1 MAYFFDLKE
10 IERKRQ
16 EGAAYLE
23 KLQKNRSK
31 AAKAKKPYWQKR
43 IDDYFSKGI
52 MK

>member
-1 MAYFFDLKE
+1 MFDLKE

-31 AAKAKKPYWQKR
+31 AAKVKKPYWQKR
-43 IDDYFSKGI
+43 IDDYMLKGV

>member
-1 MAYFFDLKE
+1 MEIFDLAT
-10 IERKRQ
+10 IEKKRQ

-43 IDDYFSKGI
+43 IDDYMLKGV